1 MKIRLLIVVL
11 SLSFAFSCK
20 NNTEEN
26 KKDAEATET
35 ALTAEQLLFNVEMDV
50 KAEKPDDFALYY
62 TQDNSINF
70 SDKEVVWRGVKGGM
84 KSERLTF
91 SLPENALPTNIRID
105 FGIKKDS
112 KVITLER
119 LKIAYLNK
127 IIEVKGSEFLY
138 YFMVNEKVQAVP
150 DLEKGTITFTKNS
163 KFPEETYYYY
173 PSPALN
179 DTIKVLTMG
188 KK

>member
-1 MKIRLLIVVL
+1 MKIRVLIGLL
-11 SLSFAFSCK
+11 SLSLAFFSCQNK
-20 NNTEEN
+20 TED
-26 KKDAEATET
+26 KKDAQETE
-35 ALTAEQLLFNVEMDV
+35 LTPEQQIFVVEMDV
-50 KAEKPDDFALYY
+50 KAESPDDFALYY

-84 KSERLTF
+84 QSERLTF
-91 SLPENALPTNIRID
+91 NLPENVVPTNIRVD

-112 KVITLER
+112 KEVTLEKF
-119 LKIAYLNK
+119 KIAYLNK
-127 IIEVKGSEFLY
+127 TIEAKGSEFLY
-138 YFMVNEKVQAVP
+138 YFMVNDKVQALP
-150 DLEKGTITFTKNS
+150 DLEKGTITFKKKTE
-163 KFPEETYYYY
+163 FPAETYYYY